1 MACIA
6 DTLYAAPFAILGSIG
21 VLAQIPNFNRVLKK
35 YDVDY
40 DILTAGEHKQSMTM
54 FGENTEKMK
63 QKLRDDLEDTHELFK
78 SFVSQR
84 RPQIDIGKVATGEIW
99 YGQRAID
106 ERLVDGLLTSDSYL
120 QDQVASADVYRVI
133 YHEHQSLQQKI
144 GDMMHH
150 VADKTFLTVLS
161 RNQEN
166 QHSRY

>member
-1 MACIA
+1 
-6 DTLYAAPFAILGSIG
+6 
-21 VLAQIPNFNRVLKK
+21 
-35 YDVDY
+35 
-40 DILTAGEHKQSMTM
+40 
-54 FGENTEKMK
+54 
-63 QKLRDDLEDTHELFK
+63 LFK